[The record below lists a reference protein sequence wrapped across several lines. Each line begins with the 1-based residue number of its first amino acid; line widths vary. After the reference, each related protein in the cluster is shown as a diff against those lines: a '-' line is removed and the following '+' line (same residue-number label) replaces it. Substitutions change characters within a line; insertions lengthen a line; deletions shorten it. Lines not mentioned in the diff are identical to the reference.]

1 MVSFRP
7 NSQKVISVDGRS
19 LQADPARSSQES
31 LSTAGLSTMYDL
43 PSDDPEEPGLPDE
56 YHDLQPQLLSQTL
69 RLSQYARRERF
80 TGSDLHLYYE
90 PQHPQWYKRP
100 DWFLAVGVSRM
111 YAGEDLR
118 RSYVVWQEGK
128 VPQVVVEFL
137 SPGTA
142 AEDLGRFADR
152 ASQVDCGE
160 PEGMSGVG
168 AYRDDLTLKTDEN
181 NEEESVQRTR
191 KPPRKFEV
199 YEQYLKVPHYIV
211 YSRYTQR
218 LRYFQWVEGTYQERS
233 LRPENPLI
241 WLEDLEIGLGIWSG
255 EFDDA
260 EWDWLRWCDRDGN
273 WLLTDTEEERQS
285 KELERRAKESER
297 RAKEEER
304 QAKEQAEAQVLQAA
318 RNLLG
323 TGMDLLQVT
332 QVLNLS
338 QVQVD
343 ALRSN
348 P

>member
-1 MVSFRP
+1 MVSIRP
-7 NSQKVISVDGRS
+7 D
-19 LQADPARSSQES
+19 LPARDRQHPTQSLDAPSQRV
-31 LSTAGLSTMYDL
+31 GVPTMYDL

-90 PQHPQWYKRP
+90 PQRPQWYKRP

-160 PEGMSGVG
+160 PEAVSGVG
-168 AYRDDLTLKTDEN
+168 VYQDDLTLKTDEN
-181 NEEESVQRTR
+181 EEESVQKTR

-218 LRYFQWVEGTYQERS
+218 LRYFQWVEGAYQERS

-260 EWDWLRWCDRDGN
+260 EWDWLRWCDREGN
-273 WLLTDTEEERQS
+273 WFLTDTEEERQS
-285 KELERRAKESER
+285 RESER
-297 RAKEEER
+297 QAKEEER

-323 TGMDLLQVT
+323 TGMDLVQVT